1 MSTCERHEVHIAGL
15 EATLARRNAQ
25 IAKLEQKLDDA
36 TNPLMQQEEAYR
48 RGFEAGWR
56 SANLKLT
63 DVAREA
69 VSALG
74 AVQSKAAMNYHLNLT
89 RNPQQPTEGQS

>member
-1 MSTCERHEVHIAGL
+1 M
-15 EATLARRNAQ
+15 
-25 IAKLEQKLDDA
+25 EQ
-36 TNPLMQQEEAYR
+36 
-48 RGFEAGWR
+48 F
-56 SANLKLT
+56 S

-74 AVQSKAAMNYHLNLT
+74 AVQSKAAMNYHLDLT